1 MSHTNRPALRPYSRA
16 EYVSDAVVH
25 ISGLAAALIGGPI
38 LIAMAAI
45 WIGEAGVTTAM
56 VIYVISLVLMLLCS
70 ALYNMVQVPAWGDRL
85 RRIDQSAIYVKIA
98 GTYTPFVALTA
109 ANAGWFLAAIWGV
122 AVTGAAVILMAQGRV
137 RLISL
142 TLYLGLGW
150 AGAIWGGP
158 LVFGLTGPGLTLLAS
173 GGILYTA
180 GVAFLLWERLPFH
193 NTIWHIFVLTATVVC
208 YAAIM
213 VELWARIPA

>member
-1 MSHTNRPALRPYSRA
+1 MTHTNRPTLRAYSRA
-16 EYVSDAVVH
+16 EYLSDAVVH
-25 ISGLAAALIGGPI
+25 VSGLAAALIGGPV

-45 WIGEAGVTTAM
+45 WLGEAGITTAM
-56 VIYVISLVLMLLCS
+56 IIYVVSMVLMLGCS
-70 ALYNMVQVPAWGDRL
+70 AMYNMLQVPAWGDRL

-109 ANAGWFLAAIWGV
+109 AHAGWFLAAIWAV
-122 AVTGAAVILMAQGRV
+122 AATGAALILLARGRM
-137 RLISL
+137 RLVSL

-150 AGAIWGGP
+150 AGAVWGGP
-158 LVFGLTGPGLTLLAS
+158 LVFGLTPPGLTLLAT

-180 GVAFLLWERLPFH
+180 GIAFLLWDRLPFH
-193 NTIWHIFVLTATVVC
+193 NTIWHIFVLAATVVC

-213 VELWARIPA
+213 VELWVRIGV